1 MTEKNKQLYK
11 KLKERKNFKIDY
23 NGKFINREFLNFD
36 NIKINLDMYNNIQN
50 EQDYLDLIID
60 IRNCLPYT
68 LKIDECKISKSK
80 IKSIA

>member
-1 MTEKNKQLYK
+1 MIEKNKQLYK

-23 NGKFINREFLNFD
+23 NGKIINIRFEDTFLDFD

-50 EQDYLDLIID
+50 EKDYLDLIID

-68 LKIDECKISKSK
+68 LKIDECKI
-80 IKSIA
+80 